1 MSYVRSNEDVTAYD
15 NYYSKPIIADVQ
27 SIAVTFTTTYE
38 FARST
43 VPPCFEIPSAPTG
56 TAYICTNS
64 ERIDGNYIEEDE
76 SACVISLDVLL
87 QGKKDSY
94 SLTVFVNRDMSM
106 ATGRESRGMPEKMGE
121 IFIVGNGKHMFGV
134 GQRRGAEICIETVTQ
149 PSSAMESVTGTFY
162 EIKTGLRASGG
173 IQHAPIL
180 VEFESTQKFLLLQDG
195 DLQQTKLLL
204 RGTPDDPM
212 DTIPIEEIT
221 SASYSGYE
229 SATRLVREVELD
241 KSFDFRT
248 YIYGKFYDNWP
259 TTCKRQKI

>member
-1 MSYVRSNEDVTAYD
+1 MKA
-15 NYYSKPIIADVQ
+15 Q
-27 SIAVTFTTTYE
+27 
-38 FARST
+38 
-43 VPPCFEIPSAPTG
+43 
-56 TAYICTNS
+56 
-64 ERIDGNYIEEDE
+64 
-76 SACVISLDVLL
+76 VISLDVLF
-87 QGKKDSY
+87 QGKKGFY
-94 SLTVFVNRDMSM
+94 SLTVFVNSYMSM

-134 GQRRGAEICIETVTQ
+134 GQRRGAEVCIETVTQ
-149 PSSAMESVTGTFY
+149 PSSAMESVPGTFY
-162 EIKTGLRASGG
+162 EIKTGLRASAG
-173 IQHAPIL
+173 L

-241 KSFDFRT
+241 KSFDFRP

-259 TTCKRQKI
+259 ATCKRQKI